1 MEYVF
6 IRYGY
11 NSSVYFF
18 LHKLNF
24 KDIHPNA
31 IIESKN
37 TIFLKD
43 VFSFEKAQEDYSFN
57 RTIEAG
63 SYSYHHL
70 KDDEVDP
77 KRSKRENTTKIFGHD
92 FLTYLLG
99 NEPWNSQR

>member
-1 MEYVF
+1 MFLSDMVT
-6 IRYGY
+6 IV
-11 NSSVYFF
+11 VYIFL

-37 TIFLKD
+37 AIFLKD

-77 KRSKRENTTKIFGHD
+77 KEVKGKTQPKYLVMIF
-92 FLTYLLG
+92 
-99 NEPWNSQR
+99 